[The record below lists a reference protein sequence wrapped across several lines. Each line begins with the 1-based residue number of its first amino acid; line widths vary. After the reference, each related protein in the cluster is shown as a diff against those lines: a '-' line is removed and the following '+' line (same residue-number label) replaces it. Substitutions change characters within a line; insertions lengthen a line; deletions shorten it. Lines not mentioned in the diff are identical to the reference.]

1 MDTQEDDLDKLV
13 KAISWKLYLEPDDD
27 EYKRNWDNF
36 SKNDPNFQQKIA
48 NVCNTLAA
56 ISAQMFAKR
65 LNIDNLEKQKNINF
79 LELMWKICLDE
90 NIFTTVNSR
99 HYGDVQER
107 VRCIFRDAIRRALT
121 SFLPED
127 IPLTAPSSEPEANLS
142 AQNSDPLPAPTSA
155 QWKYLPVQDVPDMHE
170 EYSCKSS
177 ESPEKLKLI
186 GARVRGKAHKHE
198 GTNCDDWFEFA
209 ISGNWTIIAV
219 SDGAGS
225 KKFSRIGA
233 QVSCEAAVKYLTEKL
248 KDLNLQEREIEGNL
262 TAYLGRDANWGFLGE
277 DMKSVQQFLHQAI
290 EVAYKAVEQ
299 AAAERQGNPK
309 YSEILNQEI
318 QVSDLS
324 ATILLAVHTTIKAK
338 GKTYNLALTCQIGDG
353 MIAAIS
359 MEGKLE
365 LLGKPD
371 SGDYGGQTEFLTSKN
386 KLQPANLLQKTFVFP
401 GNLRA
406 LMVMTDGVAD
416 DYFPYEPGMLALYGD
431 LVLNQVIQIYKH
443 QDIEEINSELKNTR
457 LGSFEGVKDA
467 KDKFQS
473 KIVRII
479 DPSQKDEAKE
489 VSICSVDDYAKELGK
504 SVLEVVDSPI
514 LLAAGI
520 LEEQMCNECHH
531 KPPEEKLQL
540 WLDSYYRRASF
551 DDRTL
556 VVLYREES

>member
-13 KAISWKLYLEPDDD
+13 KAISWQLYLESDRK
-27 EYKRNWDNF
+27 EYKKNWDHYRET
-36 SKNDPNFQQKIA
+36 DPKFKEKIGK
-48 NVCNTLAA
+48 VCNTLAA
-56 ISAQMFAKR
+56 ISFQMFAALLK
-65 LNIDNLEKQKNINF
+65 ENINYSESESIPQKDIDD
-79 LELMWKICLDE
+79 LKLLWKECIDKDIKARYTAEALTDKGR
-90 NIFTTVNSR
+90 S
-99 HYGDVQER
+99 
-107 VRCIFRDAIRRALT
+107 IFRDAIRRALT
-121 SFLPED
+121 SRLPED
-127 IPLTAPSSEPEANLS
+127 IPLTDPSSEPEANLS

-155 QWKYLPVQDVPDMHE
+155 QWKYHPVQDVPDMHE

-198 GTNCDDWFEFA
+198 GTNCDDWFEFGV
-209 ISGNWTIIAV
+209 SGNWTIIAV

-233 QVSCEAAVKYLTEKL
+233 QVSCEAAVKYLSEKL
-248 KDLNLQEREIEGNL
+248 KNFNLQERKTKENL
-262 TAYLGRDANWGFLGE
+262 TADLGRDANWGFLGE
-277 DMKSVQQFLHQAI
+277 DIKSVQQFLHQAI

-324 ATILLAVHTTIKAK
+324 ATLLLAVHTTIKAEE
-338 GKTYNLALTCQIGDG
+338 KTYNLALTCQIGDG

-386 KLQPANLLQKTFVFP
+386 KLESANLRQKTFVFP

-431 LVLNQVIQIYKH
+431 LVLNQVIKIYKP
-443 QDIEEINSELKNTR
+443 QDTEINNELTKTR
-457 LGSFEGVKDA
+457 LGSLEGVKDA

-479 DPSQKDEAKE
+479 DPSQKDEP
-489 VSICSVDDYAKELGK
+489 VMICSVDDYAKELGK